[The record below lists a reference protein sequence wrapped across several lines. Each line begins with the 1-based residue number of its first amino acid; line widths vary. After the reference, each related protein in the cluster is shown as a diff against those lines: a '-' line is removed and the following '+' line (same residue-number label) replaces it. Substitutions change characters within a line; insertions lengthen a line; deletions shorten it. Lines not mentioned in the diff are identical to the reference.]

1 MAKKKS
7 FINDIGGSTVS
18 KAFGKDSMITKA
30 VSLAGKQFASPVALV
45 PDAIRNAGEG
55 LGEITGSN
63 ALRKQA
69 MDQQQAAEELA
80 KRQADQSDAMA
91 RDAGGDATNIF
102 LASGRRK
109 KNNGGG
115 STGSAGSSNSRDTGV
130 QS

>member
-1 MAKKKS
+1 MGKKKS

-30 VSLAGKQFASPVALV
+30 VSLAGKQFASPVALI
-45 PDAIRNAGEG
+45 PDAVRNVGEG
-55 LGEITGSN
+55 LGEVTGSN

-102 LASGRRK
+102 LASGKRK
-109 KNNGGG
+109 KGGGG
-115 STGSAGSSNSRDTGV
+115 STGSSGTSNSRDTGV

>member
-1 MAKKKS
+1 MGKKKS

-18 KAFGKDSMITKA
+18 KAFGKDSFITKA
-30 VSLAGKQFASPVALV
+30 VSLAGKQFASPVALI
-45 PDAIRNAGEG
+45 PDAVRNVGEG
-55 LGEITGSN
+55 LGEVTGSN

-102 LASGRRK
+102 LASGKRK
-109 KNNGGG
+109 RGGSG
-115 STGSAGSSNSRDTGV
+115 STGSSGTSNSRDTGV

>member
-1 MAKKKS
+1 MGGKKS
-7 FINDIGGSTVS
+7 FINNMGGSTAD
-18 KAFGKDSMITKA
+18 KAFGKESFITK
-30 VSLAGKQFASPVALV
+30 SINLAGKQFASPVALI
-45 PDAIRNAGEG
+45 PDAVRNVGEG
-55 LGEITGSN
+55 LGEVTGSN

-102 LASGRRK
+102 LASGKRK
-109 KNNGGG
+109 RGGGG
-115 STGSAGSSNSRDTGV
+115 STGSSGTSNSRDTGV